1 METVDD
7 VKPSHKAW
15 LFPMRQPTEFS
26 AELLLE
32 PGFCRCVGPWLSLRL
47 SSGVRL
53 LLLLLLLTTPESFVQ
68 ERLTAHPAVVCYY
81 YNNLTRGLAP
91 ISVPLIP
98 ICHLLNYLQ
107 HRAPQA
113 HLNHL
118 IHLLPEVPP

>member
-26 AELLLE
+26 AELLE
-32 PGFCRCVGPWLSLRL
+32 PGFLPLCRALVEPALIFRGLSLL
-47 SSGVRL
+47 F
-53 LLLLLLLTTPESFVQ
+53 LTILESFTQ
-68 ERLTAHPAVVCYY
+68 ERPTAHPAVAYYY

-91 ISVPLIP
+91 ISVQLIP

-118 IHLLPEVPP
+118 IHPLPEVPP

>member
-53 LLLLLLLTTPESFVQ
+53 FFFFF
-68 ERLTAHPAVVCYY
+68 
-81 YNNLTRGLAP
+81 
-91 ISVPLIP
+91 
-98 ICHLLNYLQ
+98 
-107 HRAPQA
+107 
-113 HLNHL
+113 
-118 IHLLPEVPP
+118 LLPQSHLSKKDLQRILQLCATTTTI

>member
-15 LFPMRQPTEFS
+15 LFPMRKLTEFS

-53 LLLLLLLTTPESFVQ
+53 FF
-68 ERLTAHPAVVCYY
+68 
-81 YNNLTRGLAP
+81 
-91 ISVPLIP
+91 
-98 ICHLLNYLQ
+98 
-107 HRAPQA
+107 
-113 HLNHL
+113 
-118 IHLLPEVPP
+118 LLPQSRFSKKDLQRILQLCATTTII